1 MTQAVDRQRYVRRR
15 LIALAALVVLFA
27 AGLLLVRECRSHA
40 TGPDRGGA
48 NPIAGSA
55 GLIPDP
61 AGAVASA
68 IYPKLTLH
76 QRAGQRVVGA
86 FNGRTIPSGL
96 RQAIRKGHIGG
107 LVLFSANLGSRRQI
121 RKLTADLQRIPRPAG
136 LRKVP
141 LLITVDQEGGLVK
154 RLAGAPQYS
163 ARTMGAKGAATA
175 RKQGVKT
182 GRNLRNAGFNVDL
195 APVLDVARPGGV
207 IDQTDR
213 AFGRTAK
220 RVGSVGV
227 AFADGLRA
235 GGVATTAK
243 HFPGLGAA
251 SENTDFEVQRIR
263 IPKKELIRKDLKP
276 FGRFVKSGG
285 ELIMVGTAIYPPFG
299 GKPAAFNRRIVVG
312 QLRRRLGFPG
322 VTVTDSLGAT
332 AARAFGGPGK
342 TAVSAARAGIDLMLY
357 GDWRE
362 ALRGERAMARKLRA
376 GKLDRTEFKGSVA
389 RILNL
394 RAGLRNDR

>member
-1 MTQAVDRQRYVRRR
+1 MDLPSGESRFIRRR
-15 LIALAALVVLFA
+15 LVALGILFA
-27 AGLLLVRECRSHA
+27 VIAAGILILRDCRSGA
-40 TGPDRGGA
+40 TEPVPA
-48 NPIAGSA
+48 KPASTQAASTGSA
-55 GLIPDP
+55 
-61 AGAVASA
+61 AFAAWQ
-68 IYPKLTLH
+68 KLSHH
-76 QRAGQRVVGA
+76 QRAGQRVIGG
-86 FNGRTIPSGL
+86 FGGRTVPSEL
-96 RQAIRKGHIGG
+96 RRAIRQGRIGG
-107 LVLFSANLGSRRQI
+107 VVLFSQNLGSRRQVRRLTRSLQSI
-121 RKLTADLQRIPRPAG
+121 RRPAA
-136 LRKVP
+136 LRAFP
-141 LLITVDQEGGLVK
+141 LTVTVDQEGGLVK
-154 RLAGAPQYS
+154 RLAGAPQLS
-163 ARTMGAKGAATA
+163 ARQMGAKGAATA
-175 RKQGVKT
+175 RAQGVKT

-207 IDQTDR
+207 IDQTGR
-213 AFGRTAK
+213 AFGRTAR

-235 GGVATTAK
+235 GGVAATAK

-251 SENTDFEVQRIR
+251 RENTDFEVQRIR
-263 IPKKELIRKDLKP
+263 VPKKELIRKDLKP
-276 FGRFVKSGG
+276 FGRFVESGG

-312 QLRRRLGFPG
+312 QLRRRLGYSG
-322 VTVTDSLGAT
+322 VTITDALEAT